1 MKSHLRDHLL
11 RCGLDGGDPNRTK
24 GVIDNL
30 LHLEKIRKGNLCG
43 YSRSIQ
49 QLKDY
54 YGDQWV
60 VAADALREAG
70 VPVYAEAGIDSNLV
84 TELDFDAYIT
94 GQGIQFTRSEQH
106 LHVGLASTGAAD
118 RD

>member
-11 RCGLDGGDPNRTK
+11 RCGLGSDEPYRTK
-24 GVIDNL
+24 AVIDGL
-30 LHLEKIRKGNLCG
+30 LHLEKKRKANVCG
-43 YSRSIQ
+43 YSRSIL

-60 VAADALREAG
+60 VAADALRQ
-70 VPVYAEAGIDSNLV
+70 AGIPIYSDAAIGSNFDDNLV
-84 TELDFDAYIT
+84 TELDFDGFLT

-106 LHVGLASTGAAD
+106 FHVSCIFYS
-118 RD
+118 